1 MGLFSGRRPNDLGV
15 SGGKLKACPNKPNCV
30 NSQAS
35 PGSSH
40 FIAPL
45 HYTGDAARAWHALHT
60 VISGMQRVAVINDRP
75 DYLYAEFT
83 TRSMGFVDD
92 TEFYLD
98 PAGQVIHARSASRLG
113 YRDFNVNRERIEAIR
128 ARFAAA
134 LA

>member
-1 MGLFSGRRPNDLGV
+1 MGLFSGRRPDNLGV
-15 SGGKLKACPNKPNCV
+15 SSGKLKACPNKPNCV
-30 NSQAS
+30 NSQAN
-35 PGSSH
+35 PESSH

-45 HYTGDAARAWHALHT
+45 HYTGDATRAWQALYG
-60 VISGMQRVAVINDRP
+60 VISGMERVAVIKHQP

-83 TRSMGFVDD
+83 TRLMGFVDD

-113 YRDFNVNRERIEAIR
+113 YRDFDVNRERVEAIR
-128 ARFAAA
+128 VGLAAA